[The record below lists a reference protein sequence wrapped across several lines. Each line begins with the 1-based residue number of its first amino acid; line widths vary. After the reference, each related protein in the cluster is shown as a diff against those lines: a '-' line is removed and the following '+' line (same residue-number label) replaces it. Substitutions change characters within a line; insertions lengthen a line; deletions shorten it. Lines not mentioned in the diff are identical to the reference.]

1 MSGIIAR
8 ADLERLTSRYR
19 SKAEE
24 WWATFGPAIL
34 EGELRRLNPEAAYA
48 VVITEYEP
56 VTLHM
61 AGNDY
66 TPDFLHILSDG
77 RMVFVEVKAPL
88 AQRNRAGKRAF
99 RGQQNMRDARSKLRE
114 AAESFPY
121 WQFVEV
127 RKFLDGNLEIE
138 LIANG
143 RPTT

>member
-8 ADLERLTSRYR
+8 ADLEHLTSRYR
-19 SKAEE
+19 SKTEE

-34 EGELRRLNPEAAYA
+34 EGELRRLNPEAACA

-66 TPDFLHILSDG
+66 TPDFLHILADG
-77 RMVFVEVKAPL
+77 RMVFVETKAPL
-88 AQRNRAGKRAF
+88 AQRNQAGKRAF

-138 LIANG
+138 CIANG
-143 RPTT
+143 RPT